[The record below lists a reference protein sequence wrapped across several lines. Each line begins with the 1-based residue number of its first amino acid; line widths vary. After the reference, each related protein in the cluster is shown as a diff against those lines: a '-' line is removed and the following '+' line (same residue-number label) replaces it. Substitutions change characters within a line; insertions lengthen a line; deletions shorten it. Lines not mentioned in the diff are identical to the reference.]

1 MLDDKQ
7 PGPRRENANNPSE
20 QCCVFIYIY
29 IVQLVNNAISPQP
42 ICKQEELE
50 LCPPHREIIVP
61 VSGCPVAGTESITP
75 YGIITVAVP
84 MSFIGKNLEFFF
96 PNNFS
101 QFCEFLL
108 KVAIFDSIFVD
119 FFAILSIYFFYKI
132 EQIFHNHCLYA
143 IHKCTKGYFKKTID

>member
-20 QCCVFIYIY
+20 QCLYIY

-96 PNNFS
+96 S
-101 QFCEFLL
+101 KQFFT
-108 KVAIFDSIFVD
+108 
-119 FFAILSIYFFYKI
+119 ILRIPVESCYF
-132 EQIFHNHCLYA
+132 
-143 IHKCTKGYFKKTID
+143 

>member
-20 QCCVFIYIY
+20 QCLYIY

-84 MSFIGKNLEFFF
+84 MSFIEKNLEFFF
-96 PNNFS
+96 S
-101 QFCEFLL
+101 KQFFT
-108 KVAIFDSIFVD
+108 
-119 FFAILSIYFFYKI
+119 ILRIPVESCYF
-132 EQIFHNHCLYA
+132 
-143 IHKCTKGYFKKTID
+143 

>member
-1 MLDDKQ
+1 MRIIQVNSVACL
-7 PGPRRENANNPSE
+7 
-20 QCCVFIYIY
+20 YIY

-96 PNNFS
+96 SKQFFTILRIPVESCYFS
-101 QFCEFLL
+101 WIRFSWIFL
-108 KVAIFDSIFVD
+108 
-119 FFAILSIYFFYKI
+119 AILSIFYF
-132 EQIFHNHCLYA
+132 
-143 IHKCTKGYFKKTID
+143 TKSSRYFTITVYIQSTNVLKDILKRL

>member
-7 PGPRRENANNPSE
+7 PEPRRENANNPSE

-42 ICKQEELE
+42 ICKQGELE

-61 VSGCPVAGTESITP
+61 VSGCPVGDTGSITP

-96 PNNFS
+96 
-101 QFCEFLL
+101 
-108 KVAIFDSIFVD
+108 
-119 FFAILSIYFFYKI
+119 FF
-132 EQIFHNHCLYA
+132 QTIFHDFANSC
-143 IHKCTKGYFKKTID
+143 

>member
-101 QFCEFLL
+101 RFCEFLL

-119 FFAILSIYFFYKI
+119 FFAILSIYFFLQNRANISQSLFICNPQMY
-132 EQIFHNHCLYA
+132 
-143 IHKCTKGYFKKTID
+143 

>member
-42 ICKQEELE
+42 ICKQGELE

-61 VSGCPVAGTESITP
+61 VSGCPVGDTGSITP

-96 PNNFS
+96 FS
-101 QFCEFLL
+101 KQFFTILRIPVESCY
-108 KVAIFDSIFVD
+108 FDFNTSVRVK
-119 FFAILSIYFFYKI
+119 LVK
-132 EQIFHNHCLYA
+132 
-143 IHKCTKGYFKKTID
+143 

>member
-42 ICKQEELE
+42 ICKQGELE

-61 VSGCPVAGTESITP
+61 VSGCPVGDTGSITP

-96 PNNFS
+96 FPNNFS
-101 QFCEFLL
+101 RFCEFLL
-108 KVAIFDSIFVD
+108 KVAIL
-119 FFAILSIYFFYKI
+119 ILIRQL
-132 EQIFHNHCLYA
+132 E
-143 IHKCTKGYFKKTID
+143 

>member
-29 IVQLVNNAISPQP
+29 IYIVQLVNNAISPQP
-42 ICKQEELE
+42 ICKQGELE

-61 VSGCPVAGTESITP
+61 VSGCPVGDTGSITP

-96 PNNFS
+96 FPNNFS
-101 QFCEFLL
+101 RFCEFLL
-108 KVAIFDSIFVD
+108 KVAIL
-119 FFAILSIYFFYKI
+119 ILIRQL
-132 EQIFHNHCLYA
+132 E
-143 IHKCTKGYFKKTID
+143 